1 MIMLGFSKQEQ
12 RLLLFLLFAFLVGLV
27 AKQIKNQQD
36 KKPKLSW
43 EERYSALYQTFTE
56 KSRAQEKASV
66 FPETTAGQKSDLKKA
81 LIGKVN
87 INTATGE
94 QLQILPRIG
103 PSMSQRIIQYRR
115 EHGSFTSIDAIK
127 KVKGIGDKTF
137 EKIKSQITID

>member
-1 MIMLGFSKQEQ
+1 MLGFSKQEQ
-12 RLLLFLLFAFLVGLV
+12 RLLLFLLFSFLVGLV

-36 KKPKLSW
+36 KKPELSW
-43 EERYSALYQTFTE
+43 EERYSGLYRTFTE
-56 KSRAQEKASV
+56 KSRAPEKAGV

-81 LIGKVN
+81 LIGKIN

-115 EHGSFTSIDAIK
+115 ERGPFTSIDAIK